1 MGDNERRM
9 DPFDLFL
16 PRGPFGRA
24 LQEGMAFLLGGF
36 RNSLPSVAEQNAANR
51 CQLKARVAVFLRQ
64 RSFSLSGH
72 GVPSGSEIR
81 IATLM
86 IGGLANQTD
95 VAQDGR

>member
-1 MGDNERRM
+1 MGRLSLANPDNPIGGSRKTRPRGGSGRSFVGDNERRM

-64 RSFSLSGH
+64 
-72 GVPSGSEIR
+72 
-81 IATLM
+81 
-86 IGGLANQTD
+86 
-95 VAQDGR
+95 